1 MYRAIRAS
9 MPVEAPPVQGQ
20 GQSSLNTN
28 LIVSYIFQDKNFF
41 KNFRTKDFNDFFSKK
56 YSLPKS
62 NDWGVTLKNFVNIGI
77 KSLKEKIKN
86 DADLV
91 KFLQGVTQSKS
102 NDINKLFSIEAL
114 QMINETHKDYVRMKK
129 NKAKDSKKTVAKS
142 DCPPCPPCGQPGSNK
157 SKFGSSS
164 NNNILLLLILLG
176 VVLYFYKKKSSG
188 SLFGKRRRR

>member
-1 MYRAIRAS
+1 MYRATRAS
-9 MPVEAPPVQGQ
+9 MPVQAPPVQGQGPPVRGQGPPVQAPPVQGQGPPVQAPPVQGQ
-20 GQSSLNTN
+20 GQSNVN
-28 LIVSYIFQDKNFF
+28 
-41 KNFRTKDFNDFFSKK
+41 
-56 YSLPKS
+56 
-62 NDWGVTLKNFVNIGI
+62 LKNFVNIGI
-77 KSLKEKIKN
+77 KAMRERIKN

-102 NDINKLFSIEAL
+102 NDINKLFSIESL
-114 QMINETHKDYVRMKK
+114 KMINETHKDYVRMKK
-129 NKAKDSKKTVAKS
+129 NKEKDSKKTVAKS